1 MLYFLSE
8 DCGRFEGVRALL
20 EPACPEG
27 VLLMNETLEVLMG
40 RKSVRAFEERP
51 IGQEEKQAILS
62 AAMRAPTAGNSM
74 LYSILDVTDQALK
87 DRLSETCDHQPFIA
101 KAPMVLVF
109 LADYRRWVRK
119 FHQAGC
125 ENVPNPRLSDLIL
138 ATNDTVIAA
147 HAACVAAESLG
158 IGSCYIGDIIEQWE
172 EHQKM
177 FSLPPFVAPV
187 SMLVFGYPT
196 QQQKDRPQT
205 SRFPQRMIVMENGYH
220 DLTEEELGEY
230 YPNDKAQAFFHRK
243 YVSGFAREMARSAG
257 EILKNWEGK

>member
-1 MLYFLSE
+1 
-8 DCGRFEGVRALL
+8 
-20 EPACPEG
+20 
-27 VLLMNETLEVLMG
+27 MNETINVLMK
-40 RKSVRAFEERP
+40 RKSVRVYEDREIP
-51 IGQEEKQAILS
+51 QEAKEAILA

-87 DRLSETCDHQPFIA
+87 DKLAETCDHQPFIA
-101 KAPMVLVF
+101 SAPLVLVF

-125 ENVPNPRLSDLIL
+125 EEVPAPRLSDLIL

-158 IGSCYIGDIIEQWE
+158 IGSCYIGDIIENWE

-177 FSLPPFVAPV
+177 FHLPQFVAPV

-205 SRFPQRMIVMENGYH
+205 SRFPKSMIVMENGYR
-220 DLTEEELGEY
+220 DLTDEELQAY
-230 YPNDKAQAFFHRK
+230 YPDDKARAFCKRK
-243 YVSGFAREMARSAG
+243 YVSEFAWEMDRSAL

>member
-1 MLYFLSE
+1 
-8 DCGRFEGVRALL
+8 
-20 EPACPEG
+20 
-27 VLLMNETLEVLMG
+27 MNETIRVLMQ
-40 RKSVRAFEERP
+40 RKSVRVFEDRP
-51 IGQEEKQAILS
+51 IGAEEKQTILA

-74 LYSILDVTDQALK
+74 LYSILDVTDQAKK
-87 DRLSETCDHQPFIA
+87 DKLAQTCDHQPFIA

-119 FHQAGC
+119 FQQAGC
-125 ENVPNPRLSDLIL
+125 EEIPNPRLSDLIL

-172 EHQKM
+172 EHQKL
-177 FSLPPFVAPV
+177 FDLPPFVAPV

-205 SRFPQRMIVMENGYH
+205 SRFPQKMIVMENGYH
-220 DLTEEELGEY
+220 DLTEEELQEF
-230 YPNDKAQAFFHRK
+230 YPDDKARAFYNRK
-243 YVSGFAREMARSAG
+243 YISGFALEMVRSAE

>member
-1 MLYFLSE
+1 
-8 DCGRFEGVRALL
+8 
-20 EPACPEG
+20 
-27 VLLMNETLEVLMG
+27 MNETLQVLMS
-40 RKSVRAFEERP
+40 RKSVRVFEPKP
-51 IGQEEKQAILS
+51 IGPEEKQAILN

-87 DRLSETCDHQPFIA
+87 DKLAITCDHQPFIA
-101 KAPMVLVF
+101 SAPMVLVF

-119 FHQAGC
+119 FQQAGC

-172 EHQKM
+172 QHKEM
-177 FSLPPFVAPV
+177 FHLPQFVAPV

-205 SRFPQRMIVMENGYH
+205 SRFPQKMIVFENQYH
-220 DLTEEELGEY
+220 DLTNEELLEY
-230 YPNDKAQAFFHRK
+230 KDNDKAKAFYNRK
-243 YVSGFAREMARSAG
+243 YVSEFAQEMVRSAE
-257 EILKNWEGK
+257 EILKNWEGR

>member
-1 MLYFLSE
+1 
-8 DCGRFEGVRALL
+8 
-20 EPACPEG
+20 
-27 VLLMNETLEVLMG
+27 MNETIRVLMQ
-40 RKSVRAFEERP
+40 RKSVRVFEDRP
-51 IGQEEKQAILS
+51 IGAEEKQTILA

-74 LYSILDVTDQALK
+74 LYSILDVTDQAKK
-87 DRLSETCDHQPFIA
+87 DKLAQTCDHQPFIV

-119 FHQAGC
+119 FQQAGC
-125 ENVPNPRLSDLIL
+125 EEIPNPRLSDLIL

-172 EHQKM
+172 EHQKL
-177 FSLPPFVAPV
+177 FDLPPFVAPV

-205 SRFPQRMIVMENGYH
+205 SRFPQKTIVMENGYH
-220 DLTEEELGEY
+220 DLTEEELREFY
-230 YPNDKAQAFFHRK
+230 SDDQARASFKRK
-243 YVSGFAREMARSAG
+243 YISDFAWEMARSTE
-257 EILKNWEGK
+257 EILKNWKGI

>member
-1 MLYFLSE
+1 
-8 DCGRFEGVRALL
+8 
-20 EPACPEG
+20 
-27 VLLMNETLEVLMG
+27 MNETIRVLMQ
-40 RKSVRAFEERP
+40 RKSVRVFEDRP
-51 IGQEEKQAILS
+51 IGAEEKQTILA

-74 LYSILDVTDQALK
+74 LYSILDVTDQAKEDKLAQ
-87 DRLSETCDHQPFIA
+87 TCDHQPFIA

-119 FHQAGC
+119 FQQAGC
-125 ENVPNPRLSDLIL
+125 EEIPNPRLSDLIL

-172 EHQKM
+172 EHQKL
-177 FSLPPFVAPV
+177 FDLPPFVAPV

-205 SRFPQRMIVMENGYH
+205 SRFPQKTIVMENGYH
-220 DLTEEELGEY
+220 DLTEEEL
-230 YPNDKAQAFFHRK
+230 
-243 YVSGFAREMARSAG
+243 REF
-257 EILKNWEGK
+257 